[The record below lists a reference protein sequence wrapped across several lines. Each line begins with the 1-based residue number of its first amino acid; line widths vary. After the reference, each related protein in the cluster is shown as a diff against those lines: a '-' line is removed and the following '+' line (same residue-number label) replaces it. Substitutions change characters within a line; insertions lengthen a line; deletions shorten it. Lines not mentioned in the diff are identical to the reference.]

1 MYDYYEDP
9 FNPFVAF
16 LCVLAVIGV
25 LVVGVVFVSGAGP
38 TTRRRRPN
46 TSRSGRL
53 MA

>member
-25 LVVGVVFVSGAGP
+25 LVVGVVFVSRVRVPRQGAGGP
-38 TTRRRRPN
+38 TQ
-46 TSRSGRL
+46 
-53 MA
+53 AEVAA